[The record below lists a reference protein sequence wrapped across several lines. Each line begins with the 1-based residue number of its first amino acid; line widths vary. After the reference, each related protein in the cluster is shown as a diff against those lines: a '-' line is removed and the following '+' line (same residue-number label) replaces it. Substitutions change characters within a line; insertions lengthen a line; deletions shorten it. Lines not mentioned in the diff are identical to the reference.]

1 MDAFFTSIETSA
13 LSVWLR
19 ESTTLWAFPFVLI
32 LHTVGLAFL
41 VGANVAIDLRALGR
55 AMGVPLISMRRY
67 YRAMWAGFWVNAVS
81 GVLLLIA
88 YPTKALTNPVFY
100 LKLLLIAAGLVLAV
114 KIRVYTMSGTVGA
127 TDSAPRPLR
136 KLAAV
141 SLLVWALSITAGRL
155 LAYTC
160 TRLMVDTPCR

>member
-88 YPTKALTNPVFY
+88 YPTKALTNPVFF
-100 LKLLLIAAGLVLAV
+100 LKLLLIAVGLVLAV

-127 TDSAPRPLR
+127 TDSAPRRLR